1 MHPETA
7 YDRMDRHALVIA
19 IWVAFG
25 FAAVVLTNY
34 GLGSGGAMFL
44 FAGAGSVILGFLG
57 HVIVNAV
64 YGTTFTPR
72 ELALALIVYV
82 VCLISFGVATLFDP
96 DFASRNFLALSANFI
111 VIGGVVITYMILHF
125 GVRRTFQAFDVIRDF
140 GNESRSS
147 APGAEK

>member
-1 MHPETA
+1 MNSEQTH
-7 YDRMDRHALVIA
+7 DRLDRHALVMA

-25 FAAVVLTNY
+25 FAAVVLINH
-34 GLGSGGAMFL
+34 GLGQGGAAFL

-72 ELALALIVYV
+72 ELALALVVYV
-82 VCLISFGVATLFDP
+82 VCLISFGVATLLDR
-96 DFASRNFLALSANFI
+96 DFASRNFLALSADFI
-111 VIGGVVITYMILHF
+111 VIGVVVITYMILHF

-140 GNESRSS
+140 GDESRSS
-147 APGAEK
+147 ISGAEK